1 MLIKQHAMPLLT
13 IRRICMTEAV
23 QKKSLREA
31 LLNKRMLLCIM
42 TGFSSGLPL
51 YLLIQFI
58 PAWLR
63 SFEIDLATIGLINLV
78 LFPYT
83 WKFLWAPIVDRYV
96 PPFLGRR
103 RGWMLITQ
111 VSLMALM
118 ASLALLDPQQDLTQ
132 IIWIVAA
139 ISFMS
144 ATQDIVIDAYR
155 RELLPDDELGAGN
168 GFYAQAYRIASFVPG
183 SLGLILAG
191 FFPWSIAH
199 MSIAMFMSV
208 GIVTTLVMSETSRQ
222 GDAPQSIRSAVID
235 PFKEFFGRDGW
246 QQAMWIL
253 LFIIFYKLGD
263 SMATALE
270 TPFFLDMG
278 FSTVEIG
285 SIAKVSKTIGATA
298 GTILGGILMIKL
310 GINRCLWIFGFFQII
325 SILGYVALSMVGYNH
340 LMLALASGF
349 EYFGVGLGSVA
360 LIAFM
365 AKSTNR
371 HFTAT
376 QFALLSSIA
385 VIPRTFVSAAT
396 GFIIEAVGY
405 TQFFIICFLCAIPGM
420 LMLFKIAP
428 WNQVEEEKDE
438 D

>member
-1 MLIKQHAMPLLT
+1 MSSPPVETKTLYQ
-13 IRRICMTEAV
+13 
-23 QKKSLREA
+23 A
-31 LLNKRMLLCIM
+31 LMNRRMLMCIT

-51 YLLIQFI
+51 YLLIQFV

-83 WKFLWAPIVDRYV
+83 WKFLWAPLVDRFV
-96 PPFLGRR
+96 FPFLGRR

-111 VSLMALM
+111 LGLLVLIGC
-118 ASLALLDPQQDLTQ
+118 LALFDPATELTQ
-132 IIWIVAA
+132 IIWIVAGIA
-139 ISFMS
+139 FLS
-144 ATQDIVIDAYR
+144 ATQDIVIDAFR
-155 RELLPDDELGAGN
+155 REILPDDELGAGN

-183 SLGLILAG
+183 SLGLILVG
-191 FFPWSIAH
+191 FYPWAVAHIVIA
-199 MSIAMFMSV
+199 SFMLV
-208 GIVTTLVMSETSRQ
+208 GIVTTILMNESSKPGEEPLTL
-222 GDAPQSIRSAVID
+222 RSAVVD
-235 PFKEFFGRDGW
+235 PFRDFFGRDGW
-246 QQAMWIL
+246 QSAVWIL

-285 SIAKVSKTIGATA
+285 SIAKISKTIGATA
-298 GTILGGILMIKL
+298 GTLLGGIAMIKL
-310 GINRCLWIFGFFQII
+310 GINRSLWIFGVFQIV
-325 SILGYVALSMVGYNH
+325 SILGYVALSMVGYNYT
-340 LMLALASGF
+340 MLAFASGF

-385 VIPRTFVSAAT
+385 AVPRTFVSATT
-396 GFIIEAVGY
+396 GYIIEAVGY
-405 TQFFIICFLCAIPGM
+405 TNFFLICFVCALPGM
-420 LMLFKIAP
+420 FMLLKIAP
-428 WNQVEEEKDE
+428 WNSPVAIPVVEK
-438 D
+438 

>member
-1 MLIKQHAMPLLT
+1 
-13 IRRICMTEAV
+13 MTNKAP
-23 QKKSLREA
+23 KTLRQA

-63 SFEIDLATIGLINLV
+63 SSEIDLATIGLINLV

-83 WKFLWAPIVDRYV
+83 WKFIWSPVMDRFV

-111 VSLMALM
+111 LGLMLLM
-118 ASLALLDPQQDLTQ
+118 ASLSLFDPQQDLTQ

-139 ISFMS
+139 IAFFS
-144 ATQDIVIDAYR
+144 ASQDIVIDAYR

-168 GFYAQAYRIASFVPG
+168 GFAAQAYRIASFVPG
-183 SLGLILAG
+183 SLGLIMVG
-191 FFPWSIAH
+191 FYPWSVAH
-199 MSIAMFMSV
+199 ISIAAFMLI
-208 GIVTTLVMSETSRQ
+208 GIITTLMMSETSRQ
-222 GDAPQSIRSAVID
+222 GDEPPNIKAAVVE
-235 PFKEFFGRDGW
+235 PFKEFFGRSGYK
-246 QQAMWIL
+246 QALLML
-253 LFIIFYKLGD
+253 LFFILYKFGD
-263 SMATALE
+263 NMATALE

-285 SIAKVSKTIGATA
+285 SIAKISKTIGATL
-298 GTILGGILMIKL
+298 GTILGGIAMIKL
-310 GINRCLWIFGFFQII
+310 GINRSLWIFGGFQLI
-325 SILGYVALSMVGYNH
+325 SILGYAALSVVGYYY
-340 LMLALASGF
+340 LMLGIASGF

-376 QFALLSSIA
+376 QYALFSSIA
-385 VIPRTFVSAAT
+385 VIPRTFANAAT
-396 GFIIEAVGY
+396 GYLIESFGY
-405 TQFFIICFLCAIPGM
+405 TQFFLICFACSIPGM
-420 LMLFKIAP
+420 LLLFKVAP
-428 WNQVEEEKDE
+428 WNAKE
-438 D
+438 DPGEDKTKA

>member
-1 MLIKQHAMPLLT
+1 
-13 IRRICMTEAV
+13 MTTQSSPAV
-23 QKKSLREA
+23 PKTLREA
-31 LLNKRMLLCIM
+31 LLNKRMLICIM

-63 SFEIDLATIGLINLV
+63 SFEVDLATIGLINLV

-83 WKFLWAPIVDRYV
+83 WKFLWAPLVDRYV

-111 VSLMALM
+111 VALLASMA
-118 ASLALLDPQQDLTQ
+118 ALALFDPKQDLNL
-132 IIWIVAA
+132 IIWVVAA
-139 ISFMS
+139 IAFFS

-155 RELLPDDELGAGN
+155 REVLPDDELGAGN
-168 GFYAQAYRIASFVPG
+168 GFYAQAYRLASFVPG
-183 SLGLILAG
+183 SLGLILVG
-191 FFPWSIAH
+191 YFPWAVGHLSIA
-199 MSIAMFMSV
+199 AFMLV
-208 GIVTTLVMSETSRQ
+208 GLITTLLIGETSRK
-222 GDAPQSIRSAVID
+222 GDEPQNIRSAVID
-235 PFKEFFGRDGW
+235 PFKEFFQRDGW
-246 QQAMWIL
+246 QQATWIL

-278 FSTVEIG
+278 FSTVEVG
-285 SIAKVSKTIGATA
+285 SIAKISKTIGATA
-298 GTILGGILMIKL
+298 GTIVGGIAMIKL
-310 GINRCLWIFGFFQII
+310 GINRCLWIFGMFQLV
-325 SILGYVALSMVGYNH
+325 SILGYVGLSIVGYNYTA
-340 LMLALASGF
+340 LALASGF

-396 GFIIEAVGY
+396 GFIIESVGY
-405 TQFFIICFLCAIPGM
+405 TQFFMICFACAIPGM

-428 WNQVEEEKDE
+428 WNGPIEQSEPEQPEQAS
-438 D
+438 

>member
-1 MLIKQHAMPLLT
+1 MPIDT
-13 IRRICMTEAV
+13 KT
-23 QKKSLREA
+23 KTLREA
-31 LLNKRMLLCIM
+31 LLNKRMLACIM

-51 YLLIQFI
+51 YVLIQFV

-63 SFEIDLATIGLINLV
+63 SFEVDLATIGLINLA

-83 WKFLWAPIVDRYV
+83 WKFLWAPLVDRFV

-111 VSLMALM
+111 LGLMASM
-118 ASLALLDPQQDLTQ
+118 ASLALFDPATELTQ
-132 IIWIVAA
+132 IVWVVGA
-139 ISFMS
+139 IAFLS

-155 RELLPDDELGAGN
+155 REILPDEELGAGA

-191 FFPWSIAH
+191 FYPWSVAHLVIA
-199 MSIAMFMSV
+199 SFMFV
-208 GIVTTLVMSETSRQ
+208 GLATTLFINESTRQ
-222 GDAPQSIRSAVID
+222 GEAPQTIQSAVVD

-246 QQAMWIL
+246 RSATWIL

-285 SIAKVSKTIGATA
+285 TVAKVSKTIGATF
-298 GTILGGILMIKL
+298 GTIIGGVVMIKL
-310 GINRCLWIFGFFQII
+310 GINRCLWLFGFIQIG
-325 SILGYVALSMVGYNH
+325 SILGYVALSVVGYNH
-340 LMLALASGF
+340 FMLAFASGF
-349 EYFGVGLGSVA
+349 EYFGVGLGSVG

-371 HFTAT
+371 LFTAT

-385 VIPRTFVSAAT
+385 VIPRTFVSAST
-396 GFIIEAVGY
+396 GYIIEAVGY
-405 TQFFIICFLCAIPGM
+405 TNFFIICFACALPGM

-428 WNQVEEEKDE
+428 WNERFEEPTPANN
-438 D
+438 